1 MTLQSDVAFKCG
13 SGCFILLNAC
23 CFDSS
28 SLAPLPHLLLYR
40 EGGTALLNFILD
52 PKCSSCGIMSA
63 ERNLPLRADTH
74 DNGVSVQKE
83 KKKERLDRPHFSL
96 SKNPFFLSLTKHV
109 QPSCGNHSTV
119 LQQQTSPFSCVL
131 TPVTIGYLGISST
144 YYFSPASINITLQ
157 DLLKTQRW
165 KWSHAY
171 WVMTLLSLS
180 LVT

>member
-96 SKNPFFLSLTKHV
+96 SKNPFFLSLSLNMFSHHVETTARSCSSKHAHSRV
-109 QPSCGNHSTV
+109 SWHLLPSAILVFQAH
-119 LQQQTSPFSCVL
+119 
-131 TPVTIGYLGISST
+131 IIS
-144 YYFSPASINITLQ
+144 
-157 DLLKTQRW
+157 LL
-165 KWSHAY
+165 H
-171 WVMTLLSLS
+171 L
-180 LVT
+180 